1 MEDDREWMYEGR
13 IVNGMFSNEWG
24 DKVDE
29 FVEFALRNPECVNGG
44 TSIRCPCTL
53 VKCQNKKFLNVEL

>member
-29 FVEFALRNPECVNGG
+29 FVAFALRHPECVNGG
-44 TSIRCPCTL
+44 TAFFL
-53 VKCQNKKFLNVEL
+53 VAIQVNDIK

>member
-29 FVEFALRNPECVNGG
+29 FVAFALRHPECEWWHSYKV
-44 TSIRCPCTL
+44 SL
-53 VKCQNKKFLNVEL
+53 HFS

>member
-29 FVEFALRNPECVNGG
+29 FVAFALRHPECVNGG
-44 TSIRCPCTL
+44 TAIRCPCTL
-53 VKCQNKKFLNVEL
+53 VKW

>member
-1 MEDDREWMYEGR
+1 MEYDREWMYEGR

-29 FVEFALRNPECVNGG
+29 FVVFALRHPECVNGG
-44 TSIRCPCTL
+44 TAIRCPCTYL
-53 VKCQNKKFLNVEL
+53 YVRIRSF